1 MPEQNSS
8 IKTGEIFRLGEHRLL
23 CGDATN
29 SNQIKGLIS
38 GKKIKTIV
46 TDPPYGVDYV
56 AGKRDLGRIP
66 RANKVI
72 QNDNFQSEEEY
83 KVFTRGWLEAVK
95 RHLET
100 KNSFYIFNS
109 DKMLYA
115 LREGVLEAGFKAAQL
130 LIWVKSQ
137 PIIGR
142 LDYMP
147 QHELI
152 LYGWFGRHEFL
163 KSKDRSVLFHPKPNK
178 SSLHPTMKPI
188 GLLRRLILNSTRIGD
203 FIYDPF
209 GGSGSTLI
217 ACEQTKRRCLIAEI
231 DPKYCQVIIKR
242 WEKLSKSKAEKQGG
256 SLHE

>member
-1 MPEQNSS
+1 MPKQNLS
-8 IKTGEIFRLGEHRLL
+8 IKTGNIFGLGEHRLL
-23 CGDATN
+23 CGDAT
-29 SNQIKGLIS
+29 SSGQIERLIS
-38 GKKIKTIV
+38 GEKIKAIV

-66 RANKVI
+66 SANKVI
-72 QNDNFQSEEEY
+72 KNDNFQSEEEY
-83 KVFTRGWLEAVK
+83 RVFTRDWLEAVK
-95 RHLET
+95 HYLET
-100 KNSFYIFNS
+100 KNSFYVFNS
-109 DKMLYA
+109 DKMLYS
-115 LREGVLEAGFKAAQL
+115 LRDGVLDAGFKAAQL

-209 GGSGSTLI
+209 GGSGSTLV
-217 ACEQTKRRCLIAEI
+217 ACEQVKRKCLMAEI

-242 WEKLSKSKAEKQGG
+242 WEKLSKSKAKKQGG
-256 SLHE
+256 SSHE